1 MVDTVNEGPDGT
13 NERDVNLD
21 IAKDVQVYTRKEAGV
36 TVKKLKLFVNMKK
49 NQQMMRKIQQEMK
62 GKYQMVKMNQ
72 WRRLL

>member
-1 MVDTVNEGPDGT
+1 MVDTVNEEPDGT
-13 NERDVNLD
+13 NEKDVNLD
-21 IAKDVQVYTRKEAGV
+21 IARDMQVDTRKEAGV